1 MYRIRGSLALAIVCF
16 SCAVAEGMTQ
26 LDGLTDQN
34 KPKRCSHERVYDMS
48 GAYCV
53 GLRLQHIPSL
63 KSGIEILDFSENRL
77 QELKADTFS
86 SYTSIKFL
94 YLAENQM
101 YNIDK
106 DAFAPLSYLQTLDL
120 SNNVILNLPE
130 SIFQLP
136 SLRKLYLKDNPLLHL
151 SFTNLQLHTPIKAP
165 LELLDISNCKIDKLP
180 YWGTLPHLTHYNISY
195 NLLTAL
201 EAKHFASMCK
211 LEKVDLTKSLDK
223 IKLCD
228 LKPTINWLQDKNVY
242 FQLDDYSKL
251 NTKEFEKCDDMP
263 QNFVALNITHH
274 VCKTAYLEFQ
284 SIKTSRRTWLTVT
297 GGLAGFLVGF
307 MLLLYLMHRH
317 NVAQTKTKAEKLKKA
332 TPAHDRDKQATVP
345 ILVND
350 SNDVSRL

>member
-1 MYRIRGSLALAIVCF
+1 MDRISGSLALAIVCF
-16 SCAVAEGMTQ
+16 SCAVAMGMTQ
-26 LDGLTDQN
+26 MDVLTEQS
-34 KPKRCSHERVYDMS
+34 KLKRCNHERVYEMY

-53 GLRLQHIPSL
+53 GLRLQRIPSL

-77 QELKADTFS
+77 QELKADTFT

-130 SIFQLP
+130 TIFQLP
-136 SLRKLYLKDNPLLHL
+136 ALRKLYLKDNPLLHL
-151 SFTNLQLHTPIKAP
+151 SFANLQLHRPIKAP
-165 LELLDISNCKIDKLP
+165 LELLDISNCKISVLP
-180 YWGTLPHLTHYNISY
+180 YWGTLPHLMHYNISH
-195 NLLTAL
+195 NPLTEL
-201 EAKHFASMCK
+201 EAKHFAPMCK
-211 LEKVDLTKSLDK
+211 LEKVDLTKSLDGL
-223 IKLCD
+223 KLCNI
-228 LKPTINWLQDKNVY
+228 KPTINWLQDKNVY

-251 NTKEFEKCDDMP
+251 NTKEFEKCPDMT
-263 QNFVALNITHH
+263 QNFVGLNVTHH
-274 VCKTAYLEFQ
+274 VCKTAFMEFQ
-284 SIKTSRRTWLTVT
+284 SIKSSRRTWLTVT

-317 NVAQTKTKAEKLKKA
+317 NVSQTKTKVEKLKKA
-332 TPAHDRDKQATVP
+332 TPAHDPDKQATLP

-350 SNDVSRL
+350 ANDTSRL